1 VSDDR
6 VAALLAHLEVP
17 RRDDVSA
24 ITDLSAVLDS
34 QLAAIAEA
42 LPTLTISDAL
52 YLTHLAHRVAQRATE
67 SADRVIRTMHA
78 ADLYLAAACA
88 EGDAAA
94 IAVFEATL
102 VPPLRRALGKL
113 SPASTVLDEA
123 VQRVVIMVLVGDGK
137 PPQIAGYSG
146 RGTLTSWL
154 RTIAVRT
161 ARRMLG
167 TEQSHATTDDDEIA
181 ELPSAVRD
189 PELELLR
196 VRYRDSVRAAF
207 AAAFAG
213 LETRERNVLRQY
225 HIDGLTIDQLAAL
238 YRVNRATT
246 ARWVAGARLAV
257 VKATREQLVSTAGVP
272 AHEVDSVIRLVRSQL
287 ELSVR
292 DLAV

>member
-1 VSDDR
+1 MIDR
-6 VAALLAHLEVP
+6 AATLLAHLEAP
-17 RRDDVSA
+17 RRAEVSS
-24 ITDLSAVLDS
+24 ITDLHALLDAHY
-34 QLAAIAEA
+34 AAITEA
-42 LPTLTISDAL
+42 LPFPISDEL
-52 YLTHLAHRVAQRATE
+52 YLTHLAQRITKRE
-67 SADRVIRTMHA
+67 DEPADRVIRTMHA

-88 EGDAAA
+88 EGEPAA
-94 IAVFEATL
+94 IKLFEETL
-102 VPPLRRALGKL
+102 VPPLRRALLKL
-113 SPASTVLDEA
+113 STANTIDEV

-161 ARRMLG
+161 TRRTLG
-167 TEQSHATTDDDEIA
+167 TEKSSTDDEIA
-181 ELPSAVRD
+181 DLPSAVRD

-196 VRYRDSVRAAF
+196 ARYRDTVRTAF
-207 AAAFAG
+207 AAAFAS

-257 VKATREQLVSTAGVP
+257 VKATRDQLVTAAGVP
-272 AHEVDSVIRLVRSQL
+272 AGDVDSVIRLVRSQL

>member
-1 VSDDR
+1 M
-6 VAALLAHLEVP
+6 LLAHLDV
-17 RRDDVSA
+17 RRDEVSA
-24 ITDLSAVLDS
+24 ISDLRAVLDA
-34 QLAAIAEA
+34 QHTAIAEA
-42 LPTLTISDAL
+42 LPTLELSDEL
-52 YLTHLAHRVAQRATE
+52 YLTHLAHRVTQRADE
-67 SADRVIRTMHA
+67 PADRVIRTMHA

-88 EGDAAA
+88 EGEPAA

-102 VPPLRRALGKL
+102 VPPLRRALTKL
-113 SPASTVLDEA
+113 SAASSTLDES

-161 ARRMLG
+161 TRRMLG
-167 TEQSHATTDDDEIA
+167 TEQSQATTDDDEIA
-181 ELPSAVRD
+181 ALPSAVRD

-196 VRYRDSVRAAF
+196 VRYRDTVRAAF
-207 AAAFAG
+207 AAAFAS

-257 VKATREQLVSTAGVP
+257 VKATRDQLVTAAGVP
-272 AHEVDSVIRLVRSQL
+272 AGEVDSVIRLVRSQL